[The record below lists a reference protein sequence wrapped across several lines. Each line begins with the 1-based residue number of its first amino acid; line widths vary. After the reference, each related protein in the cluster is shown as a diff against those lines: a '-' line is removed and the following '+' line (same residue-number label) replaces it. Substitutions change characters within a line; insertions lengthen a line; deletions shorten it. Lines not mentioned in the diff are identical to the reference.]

1 MTVSSLSAR
10 NEALLRHV
18 LAVGGPTSPGTL
30 EQVLQVSRPTINRAL
45 RDLVAAGFLDKQGDG
60 RSTRYSA
67 SDAARIALGASTSS
81 SPGSTI
87 RTSPTSCLSKY
98 RLRSTPPG

>member
-10 NEALLRHV
+10 DEALLRHV

-45 RDLVAAGFLDKQGDG
+45 RDLVAAGFLDKQGG
-60 RSTRYSA
+60 WPLNSL
-67 SDAARIALGASTSS
+67 LGLRC
-81 SPGSTI
+81 SPNCTGGLHFI
-87 RTSPTSCLSKY
+87 LPWFHNQNKPYKL
-98 RLRSTPPG
+98 PE